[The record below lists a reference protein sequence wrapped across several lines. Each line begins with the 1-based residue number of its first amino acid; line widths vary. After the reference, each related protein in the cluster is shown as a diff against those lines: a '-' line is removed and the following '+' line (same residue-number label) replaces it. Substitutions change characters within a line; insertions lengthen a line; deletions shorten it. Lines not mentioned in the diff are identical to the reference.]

1 MADTPIT
8 GLLEVTSLADDDW
21 ITAVDIS
28 NTTNNATGEN
38 VKIQASNFLP
48 APAGEMTFI
57 EKITIAE
64 GAPGLFDFTG
74 IPQTYDHLYLEGIV
88 RSTEA
93 GSSGQWTFLL
103 FNGDATET
111 NYYSQAAGGY
121 NNAGNVTHAAQP
133 RMLYATTAGEPA
145 NQWAQFNISVQYYSR
160 TDIVKAAEGLSR
172 ARVDPPRVMAGQ
184 TSMFHDT
191 MTAAITQLTLQ
202 DQGHPTTQLFGE
214 LTLYGV
220 TRPT

>member
-1 MADTPIT
+1 MADTPIS
-8 GLLEVTSLADDDW
+8 GLPEVTVLADDDW

-28 NTTNNATGEN
+28 DISNNATGEN
-38 VKIQASNFLP
+38 VKIQKSNLLP
-48 APAGEMTFI
+48 TVEMELI
-57 EKITIAE
+57 EKITLNV
-64 GAPGLFDFTG
+64 GSPGQFDFTS

-88 RSTEA
+88 RSSEA

-202 DQGHPTTQLFGE
+202 DLAHPTTQLFGE